1 MTTAT
6 LSISPAVSSQNL
18 TIFLITGPE
27 SMPDI
32 DLKTLEEALEEK
44 AFIVHETGEV
54 GELAVENQSEFEVFL
69 QAGDLVKGG
78 LQDRVFS
85 FDLIVPA
92 HSGRVAVGSFCV
104 ESGRWRNRVTKQGG
118 AERTDRFNSAKERL
132 SSKDIMMAALH
143 SRSQS
148 RVWEEV
154 NTFQEGLGESL
165 GRSMKNQDS
174 PSSLQLTLEQE
185 EVGLSVNEYLDDLLP
200 LVEKSAETVLGY
212 ACAINGVLNSAE
224 IYTNSR
230 LFRKLW
236 PRLLRANAIEA
247 LGRRS
252 KTASGAGPG
261 VGIDEV
267 RACLNQPPNLKAK
280 SRQVSP
286 RVRIVTRETDK
297 VFLQDTCDLS
307 RGGAWIHRNY
317 LVK

>member
-32 DLKTLEEALEEK
+32 DLKTIEEALEEK
-44 AFIVHETGEV
+44 TFIVHETGDV
-54 GELAVENQSEFEVFL
+54 SELEVENLSEFEVFL

-92 HSGRVAVGSFCV
+92 HSGKVPVGSFCV

-118 AERTDRFNSAKERL
+118 AERPDRFNSAKERL
-132 SSKDIMMAALH
+132 SSKEIMIAALH
-143 SRSQS
+143 SHSQS

-154 NTFQEGLGESL
+154 NTFQEVLGDSL
-165 GRSMKNQDS
+165 GRSMKDQDS

-185 EVGLSVNEYLDDLLP
+185 EVGLSVNDYLNDLLP
-200 LVEKSAETVLGY
+200 LVEKSTETVLGY
-212 ACAINGVLNSAE
+212 ACAINGVLNGAE

-252 KTASGAGPG
+252 KTASGAWPK
-261 VGIDEV
+261 VGINEV

-280 SRQVSP
+280 SREVSP

-297 VFLQDTCDLS
+297 VLMQDTCDLS
-307 RGGAWIHRNY
+307 RGGSWIHRNY